1 MTERNFS
8 ADAATLAWLVS
19 VGADEAIADEP
30 VDRFRTVATP
40 DKAVQTPPPP
50 NLPPGDRRSPVGETQ
65 WPPSAAG
72 GGTRFEGAVSGAV
85 IHRPPSEALPLDGGG
100 SGGGG
105 NLRHGTAPLGTS
117 EASGS
122 ARALAAAAKTLDELK
137 AAIAAFEGLSL
148 KATATNLVFA
158 DGNPEADL
166 MLIGEAPGA
175 EEDRRGVPFVGAA
188 GQLLDRML
196 AAIGHDRTDSYIT
209 NIVNWRPPGNRKP
222 SPAEMTLC
230 SPFIQRHIALMKP
243 KVIVL
248 LGDTAAKTLTERT
261 EGITRM
267 RGKWFVWTDPDSG
280 ATIPMLPT
288 FHPAFLLRSPSQKRE
303 SWADLLAVKR
313 KLAELG
319 G

>member
-1 MTERNFS
+1 MTERNLS
-8 ADAATLAWLVS
+8 ADAAILAWLVS

-30 VDRFRTVATP
+30 IDRFRAVEARVAPPVTAQP
-40 DKAVQTPPPP
+40 SPLPSLPHQGGGIRFEGVSSGAAITPPP
-50 NLPPGDRRSPVGETQ
+50 SKT
-65 WPPSAAG
+65 
-72 GGTRFEGAVSGAV
+72 
-85 IHRPPSEALPLDGGG
+85 LPLDGGG
-100 SGGGG
+100 LGGGG
-105 NLRHGTAPLGTS
+105 TVRASPIPLGTS
-117 EASGS
+117 EATAS
-122 ARALAAAAKTLDELK
+122 ARTLAAAAQTLDELK
-137 AAIAAFEGLSL
+137 AAITAFDGLSL

-158 DGNPEADL
+158 DGNPQASL

-175 EEDRRGVPFVGAA
+175 EEDRRGLPFVGAA

-196 AAIGHDRTDSYIT
+196 AAIGHDRTNAYIT

-248 LGDTAAKTLTERT
+248 LGDTAAKTLTQRT

-280 ATIPMLPT
+280 AAIPMLPT

-303 SWADLLAVKR
+303 AWADLLAVKR
-313 KLAELG
+313 KLAEL
-319 G
+319 

>member
-1 MTERNFS
+1 
-8 ADAATLAWLVS
+8 L
-19 VGADEAIADEP
+19 G
-30 VDRFRTVATP
+30 
-40 DKAVQTPPPP
+40 
-50 NLPPGDRRSPVGETQ
+50 
-65 WPPSAAG
+65 G
-72 GGTRFEGAVSGAV
+72 GGTVPE
-85 IHRPPSEALPLDGGG
+85 RP
-100 SGGGG
+100 
-105 NLRHGTAPLGTS
+105 NIPLGTS
-117 EASGS
+117 EATAS
-122 ARALAAAAKTLDELK
+122 ARTLAAAAQTLDELK
-137 AAIAAFEGLSL
+137 AAIAAFDGLSL

-158 DGNPEADL
+158 DGNPQASL

-196 AAIGHDRTDSYIT
+196 AAIGHDRTSSYIT

-230 SPFIQRHIALMKP
+230 SPFIQRHIALMRP

-267 RGKWFVWTDPDSG
+267 RGKWFSWTDPDSG
-280 ATIPMLPT
+280 AAIPMLPT

-303 SWADLLAVKR
+303 AWADLLAVKR

-319 G
+319 